1 MFSNFI
7 EPIRIEEIAFQDSV
21 ISFLLRL
28 RFEGEGLRRRSEAKR
43 FKGEGEANRLTLLR
57 RERLFPDHVL
67 LRSRRLRRGVAE
79 NNESFFG
86 VSMSA
91 FLRRPNKTPNWL
103 VLLIVFLIIILF
115 FASFEAKD
123 FASKEA
129 KNIWY
134 YITVILHSKY
144 CWLFFMVGQF
154 CSIEYYLLYNL
165 LILISYENKLVIH
178 DDLPKP
184 IRVIFLEISD
194 MSNENKALV
203 LKINKKNLLIFT
215 FSFIVSLLMYSFEFG
230 LF

>member
-7 EPIRIEEIAFQDSV
+7 EPIRIEEIAFQDSI

-28 RFEGEGLRRRSEAKR
+28 RFEGEGSGSEAKR

>member
-28 RFEGEGLRRRSEAKR
+28 RSEGSGSEAKR
-43 FKGEGEANRLTLLR
+43 FEGEGEANRLTLLR
-57 RERLFPDHVL
+57 RERLFPGHVL